1 MAQPIV
7 KYTLN
12 KRGQVP
18 EWINTGDSSFA
29 GQHGITGN
37 KTGYIPKYESP
48 QNMIMLGIATGDP
61 DPDGTPDDYV
71 GILTTKALLQT
82 YITETGSTL
91 QYKTETDTVTGI
103 QTVTTT
109 GLSTAWGQAE
119 YSGGLSTSTTTKH
132 TASGVGTVATISTS
146 AVTKVVVKTDTTT
159 GDSSATTDTPIV
171 IDAASTLS
179 GVSTSVR
186 IVTTSSSVGVVTTTD
201 LAGLAVTTTTTTDTT
216 SYTYT
221 DVTTGSST
229 STSETTTDG
238 VTTRTDTVTTT
249 ETTNY
254 DTSYDYAGEATRLWD
269 IYTAL
274 NS

>member
-12 KRGQVP
+12 KKGQTP
-18 EWINTGDSSFA
+18 EWINTSSSSFA
-29 GQHGITGN
+29 SEHGITGN

-48 QNMIMLGIATGDP
+48 QDIIFLGIASGDP

-71 GILTTKALLQT
+71 GIITTKALLQT

-103 QTVTTT
+103 QTSVTT
-109 GLSTAWGQAE
+109 GLSTAWNQE
-119 YSGGLSTSTTTKH
+119 NYSGGLSTTTSTKY

-146 AVTKVVVKTDTTT
+146 LVTKVVVATDTTT
-159 GDSSATTDTPIV
+159 GSSDATTDTPLV
-171 IDAASTLS
+171 IDPASTLS
-179 GVSTSVR
+179 GVS
-186 IVTTSSSVGVVTTTD
+186 TSSSVGVVTTTD
-201 LAGLAVTTTTTTDTT
+201 AISGLAVTTTTTTYTT

-221 DVTTGSST
+221 DVSTRSST

-254 DTSYDYAGEATRLWD
+254 ETSYDYAAEATRLWD
-269 IYTAL
+269 IYSAL

>member
-12 KRGQVP
+12 KKGQTP
-18 EWINTGDSSFA
+18 EWINTGSSSFA
-29 GQHGITGN
+29 GEHGITGN

-48 QNMIMLGIATGDP
+48 QDMIMLGIASGDP

-71 GILTTKALLQT
+71 GIITTKALLQT

-91 QYKTETDTVTGI
+91 QYQTVTPTVTGI
-103 QTVTTT
+103 QTSVTT
-109 GLSTAWGQAE
+109 GLSTAWNQE
-119 YSGGLSTSTTTKH
+119 NYSGGLSTTTSTKH
-132 TASGVGTVATISTS
+132 TTSGVGTIRTISTS
-146 AVTKVVVKTDTTT
+146 AVTKVVVATDTTT
-159 GDSSATTDTPIV
+159 GSSDATTDTPIV
-171 IDAASTLS
+171 IDPASTLS
-179 GVSTSVR
+179 GVSTSVG
-186 IVTTSSSVGVVTTTD
+186 IVTTTSEA
-201 LAGLAVTTTTTTDTT
+201 LGLAVTTTTTTYTT
-216 SYTYT
+216 SFTFT
-221 DVTTGSST
+221 DVTTNSST

-254 DTSYDYAGEATRLWD
+254 ETSYDYAAEATRLWD

>member
-12 KRGQVP
+12 KKGQVP
-18 EWINTGDSSFA
+18 EWIKNGSSSFA
-29 GQHGITGN
+29 SEHRITGN

-48 QNMIMLGIATGDP
+48 QDTIFLGIASGDP

-91 QYKTETDTVTGI
+91 QYKTTTATVTGI
-103 QTVTTT
+103 QTSVTT
-109 GLSTAWGQAE
+109 GLSTAWNQTE

-146 AVTKVVVKTDTTT
+146 GVTKVVTVIDTTT
-159 GDSSATTDTPIV
+159 GSSISTVSNPVTVDP
-171 IDAASTLS
+171 ASTLS
-179 GVSTSVR
+179 GVSTSVG
-186 IVTTSSSVGVVTTTD
+186 IVTTTGTNETGVT
-201 LAGLAVTTTTTTDTT
+201 TTTTTTDTT

-221 DVTTGSST
+221 DV
-229 STSETTTDG
+229 
-238 VTTRTDTVTTT
+238 VT
-249 ETTNY
+249 
-254 DTSYDYAGEATRLWD
+254 
-269 IYTAL
+269 

>member
-12 KRGQVP
+12 KKGQVP
-18 EWINTGDSSFA
+18 EWINTSDSSFA
-29 GQHGITGN
+29 GLHGISGN

-48 QNMIMLGIATGDP
+48 QDTIYLGIASGDP

-71 GILTTKALLQT
+71 GIITTKALLQT

-91 QYKTETDTVTGI
+91 QYKTSTETVTGI
-103 QTVTTT
+103 QTSVIT
-109 GLSTAWGQAE
+109 GLATAFGQTE
-119 YSGGLSTSTTTKH
+119 YSGGLSTTTSTKH
-132 TASGVGTVATISTS
+132 TASGVGTVATLSGS
-146 AVTKVVVKTDTTT
+146 LVTKVVVATDTTT
-159 GDSSATTDTPIV
+159 GSSDATTDTPLV
-171 IDAASTLS
+171 VDPASTLS
-179 GVSTSVR
+179 GVSTSVG
-186 IVTTSSSVGVVTTTD
+186 IVTTTNNA
-201 LAGLAVTTTTTTDTT
+201 LGLAVTTTTTTYTT

-221 DVTTGSST
+221 DVVTSSST

-254 DTSYDYAGEATRLWD
+254 ETSYDYAAEATRLWD

>member
-12 KRGQVP
+12 KKGQTP
-18 EWINTGDSSFA
+18 EWINTDSSSFA
-29 GQHGITGN
+29 GEHGITGN

-48 QNMIMLGIATGDP
+48 QDMIMLGIASGDP

-71 GILTTKALLQT
+71 GIITTKALLQT

-91 QYKTETDTVTGI
+91 QYKTITGTVTGV
-103 QTVTTT
+103 QTSVTT
-109 GLSTAWGQAE
+109 GLSTAWNQE
-119 YSGGLSTSTTTKH
+119 SYSGGLSTTTSTKH
-132 TASGVGTVATISTS
+132 TASGVGTVATLSGS
-146 AVTKVVVKTDTTT
+146 VVTKVVVATDTTT
-159 GDSSATTDTPIV
+159 GSSDVTTDTPLV
-171 IDAASTLS
+171 VDPASTLS
-179 GVSTSVR
+179 GVS
-186 IVTTSSSVGVVTTTD
+186 TSSSVGVVTTTND
-201 LAGLAVTTTTTTDTT
+201 AGLAVTTTTTTYTT

-221 DVTTGSST
+221 HVQTNSST

-238 VTTRTDTVTTT
+238 VTTRTDTVTTV
-249 ETTNY
+249 ERTNY
-254 DTSYDYAGEATRLWD
+254 ETSYDYAAEATRLWD

>member
-7 KYTLN
+7 KYTLT
-12 KRGQVP
+12 KKGTIP
-18 EWINTGDSSFA
+18 EWLSSDSRAFA
-29 GQHGITGN
+29 GEHGITGN
-37 KTGYIPKYESP
+37 KSGKIPRYEAP
-48 QNMIMLGIATGDP
+48 QDTIFLGVASGDP
-61 DPDGTPDDYV
+61 DSDGTPDDYV
-71 GILTTKALLQT
+71 GTFANKTALQT

-91 QYKTETDTVTGI
+91 QYKTTTGTATGI
-103 QTVTTT
+103 QTATTT
-109 GLSTAWGQAE
+109 GLSTAWGQE
-119 YSGGLSTSTTTKH
+119 NYSGGLSTTTSTKY

-146 AVTKVVVKTDTTT
+146 QVTKVVVKTDTPT
-159 GDSSATTDTPIV
+159 GSTSATTNTPVV

-179 GVSTSVR
+179 GVSTSVG
-186 IVTTSSSVGVVTTTD
+186 IVTTSSTGPSGVT
-201 LAGLAVTTTTTTDTT
+201 TTTTTTDTT

-221 DVTTGSST
+221 DVVTSSST

-254 DTSYDYAGEATRLWD
+254 ETSYDYAAEATRLWD
-269 IYTAL
+269 IYTAI

>member
-7 KYTLN
+7 KYTLT
-12 KRGQVP
+12 KQGRVP
-18 EWINTGDSSFA
+18 EWLSSDSRAFA

-37 KTGYIPKYESP
+37 KSGKIPRYESP
-48 QNMIMLGIATGDP
+48 QDTIYLGIASGDP

-71 GILTTKALLQT
+71 GTFANKTALQT
-82 YITETGSTL
+82 YLTETGSTL
-91 QYKTETDTVTGI
+91 QYKTTTNTVTGI
-103 QTVTTT
+103 QTATTT
-109 GLSTAWGQAE
+109 GLSTAWGQE
-119 YSGGLSTSTTTKH
+119 NYSGGLSTSTSTKY

-146 AVTKVVVKTDTTT
+146 QVTKVVVKTDTPT
-159 GDSSATTDTPIV
+159 GSTSATTNTPVV

-179 GVSTSVR
+179 GVSTSVG
-186 IVTTSSSVGVVTTTD
+186 IVTTSTTGESGVT
-201 LAGLAVTTTTTTDTT
+201 TTTTTTDTT

-221 DVTTGSST
+221 DVVTSSST

-254 DTSYDYAGEATRLWD
+254 ETSYDYAAEATRLWD
-269 IYTAL
+269 IYTAI

>member
-12 KRGQVP
+12 KKGQVP
-18 EWINTGDSSFA
+18 EWINTSDSSFA
-29 GQHGITGN
+29 SQHGITGN

-48 QNMIMLGIATGDP
+48 QEIVYLGIASGDP
-61 DPDGTPDDYV
+61 DPEGTPDDYV
-71 GILTTKALLQT
+71 GIITTKALLQT

-91 QYKTETDTVTGI
+91 QYKTTTGTVTGV
-103 QTVTTT
+103 QTSVTT
-109 GLSTAWGQAE
+109 GLSTAWGQE
-119 YSGGLSTSTTTKH
+119 NYSGGLSTSTTSKH
-132 TASGVGTVATISTS
+132 TASGVGTVATIDASQ
-146 AVTKVVVKTDTTT
+146 VTKVVTVV
-159 GDSSATTDTPIV
+159 DTPTGNSISTVSNPVV

-179 GVSTSVR
+179 GVSTSVG
-186 IVTTSSSVGVVTTTD
+186 IVTTTGTD
-201 LAGLAVTTTTTTDTT
+201 IAGLAVTTTTTTDTT

-221 DVTTGSST
+221 DVTTFSST

-254 DTSYDYAGEATRLWD
+254 ETSYDYAAESTRLWD
-269 IYTAL
+269 IQTAK
-274 NS
+274 NAQ

>member
-7 KYTLN
+7 KYTLT
-12 KRGQVP
+12 KRGTIP
-18 EWINTGDSSFA
+18 EWLSSDSRAFA
-29 GQHGITGN
+29 GEHGITGN
-37 KTGYIPKYESP
+37 KSGKIPRYEAP
-48 QNMIMLGIATGDP
+48 QDTIYLGVASGDP
-61 DPDGTPDDYV
+61 DSDGTPDDYI
-71 GILTTKALLQT
+71 GTFANKTALQT

-91 QYKTETDTVTGI
+91 QYKTTTATVTGI
-103 QTVTTT
+103 QTATTT
-109 GLSTAWGQAE
+109 GLSTAWNQE
-119 YSGGLSTSTTTKH
+119 NYSGGLSTTTSTKY

-146 AVTKVVVKTDTTT
+146 QVTKVVVKTDTPT
-159 GDSSATTDTPIV
+159 GSTSATTNTPVV

-179 GVSTSVR
+179 GVSTSVG
-186 IVTTSSSVGVVTTTD
+186 IVTTSMSDDIIGVT
-201 LAGLAVTTTTTTDTT
+201 TTTTTTDTT

-221 DVTTGSST
+221 DVQTSSTT

-238 VTTRTDTVTTT
+238 VTTRTDTVTST

-254 DTSYDYAGEATRLWD
+254 ETSYDYAAEATRLWG

>member
-12 KRGQVP
+12 KKGQIP
-18 EWINTGDSSFA
+18 EWINTSDSSFA
-29 GQHGITGN
+29 GEHGITGN

-48 QNMIMLGIATGDP
+48 QDTIYLGIASGDP
-61 DPDGTPDDYV
+61 DPDGTPDDYI
-71 GILTTKALLQT
+71 GTFANKTALQT
-82 YITETGSTL
+82 YLTATGSTL
-91 QYKTETDTVTGI
+91 QYKTTTATVTGV
-103 QTVTTT
+103 QTSVTT
-109 GLSTAWGQAE
+109 GLSTAWGQE
-119 YSGGLSTSTTTKH
+119 NYSGGLSTTTSTKY
-132 TASGVGTVATISTS
+132 TASGVGTVATIDASQ
-146 AVTKVVVKTDTTT
+146 VTKVVTVV
-159 GDSSATTDTPIV
+159 DTPTGNSISTVSNPVV

-179 GVSTSVR
+179 GVSTSVG
-186 IVTTSSSVGVVTTTD
+186 IVTTSATGDFT
-201 LAGLAVTTTTTTDTT
+201 GVTTTTTTTSTT

-221 DVTTGSST
+221 DVTTSSST

-254 DTSYDYAGEATRLWD
+254 DTSYDYAAEATRLWG

>member
-7 KYTLN
+7 KYTLTR
-12 KRGQVP
+12 KGTIP
-18 EWINTGDSSFA
+18 GWLSSDSRAFA
-29 GQHGITGN
+29 GEHGITGN
-37 KTGYIPKYESP
+37 KSGKIPRYEEP
-48 QNMIMLGIATGDP
+48 QDTIFLGVASGDP
-61 DPDGTPDDYV
+61 DSDGTPDDYV
-71 GILTTKALLQT
+71 GTFANKTALQT

-91 QYKTETDTVTGI
+91 QYKTVTATTVGI
-103 QTVTTT
+103 QTATTT
-109 GLSTAWGQAE
+109 GLSTAWNQE
-119 YSGGLSTSTTTKH
+119 NYSGGLSTSTTTKY

-146 AVTKVVVKTDTTT
+146 QVTKVVVKTDTPT
-159 GDSSATTDTPIV
+159 GDSSATTNTPVV

-179 GVSTSVR
+179 GVSTSVG
-186 IVTTSSSVGVVTTTD
+186 IVTTSATNESGVT
-201 LAGLAVTTTTTTDTT
+201 TTTTTTDTT

-221 DVTTGSST
+221 DVRTGSTT

-254 DTSYDYAGEATRLWD
+254 ETSYDYAAEATRLWD
-269 IYTAL
+269 IYTAI

>member
-18 EWINTGDSSFA
+18 EWINTGDSSFS
-29 GQHGITGN
+29 GQHGISGN
-37 KTGYIPKYESP
+37 KDGYIPKYESP
-48 QNMIMLGIATGDP
+48 QDTIYLGIAVGDV
-61 DPDGTPDDYV
+61 DPDGSPDDYV
-71 GILTTKALLQT
+71 GTISTKSALTTYLKSVGNT
-82 YITETGSTL
+82 FK
-91 QYKTETDTVTGI
+91 YKTTTATITGV
-103 QTVTTT
+103 QTSVTT
-109 GLSTAWGQAE
+109 GLSTAWNQE
-119 YSGGLSTSTTTKH
+119 NYSGGLSTSTTSKH
-132 TASGVGTVATISTS
+132 TVSGVGTLATISTS
-146 AVTKVVVKTDTTT
+146 QVTKVVVKTDTTT
-159 GDSSATTDTPIV
+159 GSSEATTNTPVV

-179 GVSTSVR
+179 GVSTSVG
-186 IVTTSSSVGVVTTTD
+186 IVTTTGTD
-201 LAGLAVTTTTTTDTT
+201 PDAGITTTTTTTDTT

-221 DVTTGSST
+221 DVRTSSST

-249 ETTNY
+249 ETGNY
-254 DTSYDYAGEATRLWD
+254 ETTYDYAAESTRLWD